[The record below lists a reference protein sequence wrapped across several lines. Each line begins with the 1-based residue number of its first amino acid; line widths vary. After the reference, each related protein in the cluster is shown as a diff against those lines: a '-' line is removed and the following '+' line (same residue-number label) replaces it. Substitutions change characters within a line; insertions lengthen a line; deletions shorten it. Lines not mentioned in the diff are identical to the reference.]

1 MGVRLPS
8 EYQEVEYLESTGAA
22 QWIDVG
28 FPITDNLSM
37 ELTFAAVIAIN
48 AKYYMGL
55 YSSNQ
60 GDFYLYSGS
69 GGKFQTAYGCGYLN
83 TSVNFDTNKH
93 TFIFSFDSGNTVV
106 RENDVIIASTP
117 KFTPL
122 QTNRHIRIAGSFTG
136 GQGKVRT
143 YAFVA
148 YSGTTKVADFVP
160 CYRKSDSKPGM
171 YDLVTEQFF
180 VNQATGD
187 DFLVGHD
194 VINSISPLMVAWRR
208 MLMRKPSPIPT
219 GYVTD
224 GLLLWLDA
232 ICNTRNGHDANAL
245 YWEDLSANHRDYAI
259 GESGLIFG
267 QSVVSFTT
275 VNHKAITTEK
285 AFTSAEQQQIRD
297 NLATIEIGV
306 NFAGSGYQIVLSL
319 GNQHGT
325 INFGNLNG
333 SRTLNFNPKSTSESV
348 SLLGGLHGY
357 NSELWVDGVKQ
368 ESTDFSTTWTN
379 VRLNLMF
386 SYIVTGQYSFIG
398 DIAYI
403 RIYNRR
409 LTDAELMQNWLRDK
423 ARYNL

>member
-8 EYQEVEYLESTGAA
+8 EYQEVQYLDSTSTAA
-22 QWIDVG
+22 PYIDTG
-28 FPITDNLSM
+28 IPITED
-37 ELTFAAVIAIN
+37 LTFEIDFQLSDITSRM
-48 AKYYMGL
+48 YFMGG
-55 YSSNQ
+55 YN
-60 GDFYLYSGS
+60 GTDFYLYVGIS
-69 GGKFQTAYGCGYLN
+69 KYFQTAFGATYN
-83 TSVNFDTNKH
+83 DTTLTADIQRHK
-93 TFIFSFDSGNTVV
+93 FIYQINNGTLIVKDSSTTILTKNISSFSGNS
-106 RENDVIIASTP
+106 I
-117 KFTPL
+117 L
-122 QTNRHIRIAGSFTG
+122 
-136 GQGKVRT
+136 
-143 YAFVA
+143 VA
-148 YSGTTKVADFVP
+148 GTTAAQSASIPCKTFESKMTKAGVVIQDLIP

-171 YDLVTEQFF
+171 YDLVTNQFF
-180 VNQATGD
+180 TNAGTG
-187 DFLVGHD
+187 DFLVGPD
-194 VINSISPLMVAWRR
+194 VLGSISPLMVAWRR
-208 MLMRKPSPIPT
+208 MLMRKSSPIPT

-245 YWEDLSANHRDYAI
+245 YWEDLSVNHRDYAI

-306 NFAGSGYQIVLSL
+306 DFAGSGYQIVLAL

-325 INFGNLNG
+325 INFCNLSG
-333 SRTLNFNPKSTSESV
+333 SRTLNFNPNSTSESV

-403 RIYNRR
+403 RVYNRR